1 MCIIEAQGVV
11 SATYMFFIVV
21 AHKKLTIVCPVW
33 FELQYQNLR
42 FRALLMD
49 GYIIKGI

>member
-1 MCIIEAQGVV
+1 MSIIEAEGVV
-11 SATYMFFIVV
+11 SATYMLFIVV
-21 AHKKLTIVCPVW
+21 AYKKLTIVCPVW

-49 GYIIKGI
+49 VKMAIS